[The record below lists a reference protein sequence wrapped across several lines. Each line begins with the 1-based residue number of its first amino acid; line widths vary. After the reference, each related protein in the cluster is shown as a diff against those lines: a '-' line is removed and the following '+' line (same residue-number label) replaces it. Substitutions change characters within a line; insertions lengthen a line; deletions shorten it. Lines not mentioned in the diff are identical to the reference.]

1 MPELAVRVLPAIKVG
16 PAELAPKVLLV
27 KMVELVTMVLMPP
40 LLHLTGQAVPQSELM
55 VRTGLIQ
62 GLMESRLL
70 KLQSGLQEQPERRSQ
85 N

>member
-1 MPELAVRVLPAIKVG
+1 MPELVVRVLPAIKVG
-16 PAELAPKVLLV
+16 PAELATQALLV

-40 LLHLTGQAVPQSELM
+40 LLHLTGQAVPPPELM

-70 KLQSGLQEQPERRSQ
+70 KLQS
-85 N
+85 